1 MNRPP
6 MLMHLRFQ
14 NADRRFGLW
23 IPLFLF
29 APFLL
34 SFLLV
39 LSPFIFIALLV
50 FWEDR
55 WGKWFLQTVWTSLVS
70 LFSLR
75 GLEVDVQNE
84 SRCFYIAVK

>member
-14 NADRRFGLW
+14 NDQRRFGLW
-23 IPLFLF
+23 VPLFLF

-34 SFLLV
+34 AFLIV
-39 LSPFIFIALLV
+39 LSPFIFISVLL
-50 FWEDR
+50 FWEDWGR
-55 WGKWFLQTVWTSLVS
+55 WLTQTVWTSLVS

-84 SRCFYIAVK
+84 NQCFYIAVK

>member
-14 NADRRFGLW
+14 NDKKRFGLW

-34 SFLLV
+34 AFLLV
-39 LSPFIFIALLV
+39 LSPFIFISVLL
-50 FWEDR
+50 FWED
-55 WGKWFLQTVWTSLVS
+55 WGKWLVQTVWTALVS

-84 SRCFYIAVK
+84 NQCFYVAVK